1 VNLQSRTLRH
11 GVVLGAIV
19 ATLAGCGSSSSA
31 SAVPSGATAAPAA
44 TPASTVA
51 PPATAAAS
59 DTAPSSGSPA
69 AAGATYSLAF
79 PKDTYATE
87 TKTVTTSD
95 GTSHEVTYHL
105 YSAIPYVAK
114 PVDVTY
120 ESLNVEVPVSID
132 GTAVDASGAPIVL
145 DIPVG
150 GYMSSPVTGGMGGG
164 PDGGMPGGG
173 PGGALPSGMDP
184 PGGAMPGGGATRGAG
199 NSDLALAAGY
209 VVVTPGV
216 RGRDNQSA
224 DGTYFGKA
232 PAAIVDLKAAV
243 RYIRANTGL
252 LPGNPDWIV
261 STGTSA
267 GGALSAL
274 LGASGDS
281 ALYDAAL
288 AEIGAAD
295 ASDAILAA
303 AAYCPITDL
312 EHADAIYEWTF
323 GTLPLR
329 SGTLDATVSQQLAA
343 EFAPYLASLGL
354 TAPDGTTLT
363 AEAYPA
369 YLLTAFLEPAAT
381 TYLAGLSDADRT
393 SYLAANPWITWAGGK
408 ATFAWSDF
416 LAHLG
421 TRSKSAPAFD
431 AFDLS
436 TAENSEFGDA
446 VTNAR
451 HFTEYSLRTT
461 TGDATATLG
470 ADLRTTIDMM
480 NPMYFIEGANPGAAK
495 SWFLRVGTS
504 DTDTSPAVVGDL
516 AAALA
521 GHGASVDSLMYWD
534 AGHGAN
540 QDPAAFIAW
549 IASTTGYTR

>member
-1 VNLQSRTLRH
+1 MNLQSRTIRH

-19 ATLAGCGSSSSA
+19 ATLAGCGSSTGSP
-31 SAVPSGATAAPAA
+31 VPSAAPSAATAAP
-44 TPASTVA
+44 SG
-51 PPATAAAS
+51 AAAS
-59 DTAPSSGSPA
+59 SGTAASSPSAPTAGS
-69 AAGATYSLAF
+69 TYSLAF
-79 PKDTYATE
+79 PRDTYTTE

-105 YSAIPYVAK
+105 YSAIPYVSK
-114 PVDVTY
+114 PVDVAY

-145 DIPVG
+145 AIPVG
-150 GYMSSPVTGGMGGG
+150 GYMSSPVTGGMGSG
-164 PDGGMPGGG
+164 PGGMPAGSAPGGG
-173 PGGALPSGMDP
+173 PGGALPSGMAP
-184 PGGAMPGGGATRGAG
+184 PSGNGGQAGFAGQSGSG

-224 DGTYFGKA
+224 DGTYYGKA

-243 RYIRANTGL
+243 RYIRANAGV

-281 ALYDAAL
+281 SMYDAAL

-295 ASDAILAA
+295 ASDAIFAA

-312 EHADAIYEWTF
+312 QHADAIYEWTF

-329 SGTLDATVSQQLAA
+329 SGTVDATVSQELAA
-343 EFAPYLASLGL
+343 EFPAYVASLGL
-354 TAPDGTTLT
+354 TTPEGTAIT
-363 AEAYPA
+363 ADTYPQ
-369 YLLTAFLEPAAT
+369 YLLTTFLEPAAT
-381 TYLAGLSDADRT
+381 TYLAALSEADRT
-393 SYLAANPWITWAGGK
+393 SYLATNPWITWANGQ
-408 ATFAWSDF
+408 ATFTWADF

-436 TAENSEFGDA
+436 TAENIEFGDA
-446 VTNAR
+446 TTNAR
-451 HFTEYSLRTT
+451 HFTDYSLRKA
-461 TGDATATLG
+461 TGDASSTIG
-470 ADLRTTIDMM
+470 ADLQAIVDMM
-480 NPMYFIEGANPGAAK
+480 NPTYFIEASNPGAAK

-521 GHGASVDSLMYWD
+521 GNGASVDGLMYWD

-540 QDPAAFIAW
+540 QDSAAFIAW
-549 IASTTGYTR
+549 IASTTGYAK